1 MWVCGREFREETL
14 ERIRELVRRE
24 PELTRAELSRRV
36 AGWLGWKDC
45 RGQPKAMNCRVALLK
60 LARRGVIT
68 LPAVRQGL
76 RPQGVAP
83 AAPATPVAVVKGRL
97 ADLGEL
103 TVIAVSQRSE
113 RGAAQRFKDLMAAYH
128 PLGYQPLCGR
138 QVRYLVRSARY
149 GEVAALSFSAAAWR
163 LQARDQWVG
172 WSDAARRANLQQV
185 ACNSRFLILPTVQ
198 VPHLASKALA
208 RRTRRLGQDWEQRYG
223 ERVVLVETFVDSQRY
238 AGTSYR
244 AANWQRVGTT
254 CGRGRNGR
262 QAQRG
267 QRAQGY
273 LCAAPGAQFPPGAE
287 PRAGSG

>member
-1 MWVCGREFREETL
+1 
-14 ERIRELVRRE
+14 
-24 PELTRAELSRRV
+24 
-36 AGWLGWKDC
+36 
-45 RGQPKAMNCRVALLK
+45 MNCRVALLK

-76 RPQGVAP
+76 RPQAVAP

-198 VPHLASKALA
+198 VPHLASKVLALC
-208 RRTRRLGQDWEQRYG
+208 TRRLGQDWEQRYG

-262 QAQRG
+262 KRSAVSAPKDIYAAALERNFRQVLSREPAAGEVAPARVSG
-267 QRAQGY
+267 EAVPR
-273 LCAAPGAQFPPGAE
+273 AAPDWAEEEFGAVAVGRSRGCGNAC
-287 PRAGSG
+287 